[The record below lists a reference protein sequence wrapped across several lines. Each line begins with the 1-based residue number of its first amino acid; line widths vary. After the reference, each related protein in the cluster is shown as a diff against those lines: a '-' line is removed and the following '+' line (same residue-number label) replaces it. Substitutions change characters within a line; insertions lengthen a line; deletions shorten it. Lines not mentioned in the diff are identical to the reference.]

1 MTPECDPSMLLQ
13 ATLSIKQLQQGE
25 DKGYMG
31 IFKPASV
38 AALLWAATRPQ
49 TMHGLAHALLHGSAA
64 LLLFCG

>member
-31 IFKPASV
+31 IFKPASL
-38 AALLWAATRPQ
+38 AALPGQQPSHLPFAA
-49 TMHGLAHALLHGSAA
+49 
-64 LLLFCG
+64 